1 MGRRFADNTFCESA
15 ASFCILF
22 YNFFIFSNMLQKDFA
37 YKVVEIIKKD
47 SNVIG
52 LAAGGSYINDDLD
65 AFSDL
70 DLILITK
77 NKIAGNKEKMTAYAE
92 SFGDFISGFTGE
104 HVGEPRVLICLFD
117 NPLLHVDIKFLTLPE
132 FADRVENPVVL
143 FERENQ
149 LTEIIK
155 TTKALWPLLDYQ
167 WIEDRFWTWVHYAC
181 LKIGRGELLEAFD
194 FLSFL
199 RMTVLSPLL
208 QVKNKKLPRGL
219 RRVETELSLS
229 DLENLKIT
237 LAQYNKES
245 IIKALDNAVSIYKS
259 LRRKLYTGDV
269 QLQTRAEKK
278 SLEYLKEIK
287 KS

>member
-1 MGRRFADNTFCESA
+1 MMQKEFAD
-15 ASFCILF
+15 
-22 YNFFIFSNMLQKDFA
+22 
-37 YKVVEIIKKD
+37 KVVEIVKTD

-52 LAAGGSYINDDLD
+52 LAVAGSWITDELD
-65 AFSDL
+65 EYSDL

-77 NKIAGNKEKMTAYAE
+77 KKIGSDKEKMLGYAK

-104 HVGEPRVLICLFD
+104 HVGEPRVLICLYD

-132 FADRVENPVVL
+132 FYDRIENPVVL
-143 FERENQ
+143 FERNNQ
-149 LTEIIK
+149 LTDIINS
-155 TTKALWPLLDYQ
+155 TKAEWPHLDYQ

-199 RMTVLSPLL
+199 RMTVLSPLM

-219 RRVETELSLS
+219 RRVETELNLS

-237 LAQYNKES
+237 IAQYNRAS
-245 IIKALDNAVSIYKS
+245 IIKALDNTVSVYKS
-259 LRRKLYTGDV
+259 VRKKLYPETV
-269 QLQTRAEKK
+269 QLQVTAEKR
-278 SLEYLKEIK
+278 SLEYLKNIK
-287 KS
+287 TMAK

>member
-1 MGRRFADNTFCESA
+1 MVTHSAIFTFNNMIQKEFAN
-15 ASFCILF
+15 
-22 YNFFIFSNMLQKDFA
+22 N
-37 YKVVEIIKKD
+37 VVEIVKKD
-47 SNVIG
+47 NNIIG
-52 LAAGGSYINDDLD
+52 LAAGGSFITNELD
-65 AFSDL
+65 EFSDL

-77 NKIAGNKEKMTAYAE
+77 QKIAGNKEKMLACAQ

-104 HVGEPRVLICLFD
+104 HVGESRVLICLYD

-132 FADRVENPVVL
+132 FHERVENPVVL
-143 FERENQ
+143 FERNNL
-149 LTEIIK
+149 LTDIINS
-155 TTKALWPLLDYQ
+155 TKAEWPQPDYQ

-219 RRVETELSLS
+219 RKVETELNLS

-237 LAQYNKES
+237 IAQYNRTS
-245 IIKALDNAVSIYKS
+245 ILKALDNMVSVYKS
-259 LRRKLYTGDV
+259 LRRKLYPDTIG
-269 QLQTRAEKK
+269 LQTKAEKR
-278 SLEYLKEIK
+278 SMEYFKRIK
-287 KS
+287 G